1 MPVPTFKTLL
11 ACVLIGVCAAGLWAA
26 YDWFQGQYIRPFSEQ
41 TALFA
46 GDVLS
51 LPAELSGPGPIR
63 VVHFW
68 DPACPCNV
76 GNQQHLSELLAH
88 YVPLG
93 IEFYAVQKSG
103 SSRPTA
109 REPRRD
115 QTPRPTARR
124 RTRERQSCRRH
135 LGPQWSTGVLRT
147 LQ

>member
-1 MPVPTFKTLL
+1 MTGFRASTFV
-11 ACVLIGVCAAGLWAA
+11 A
-26 YDWFQGQYIRPFSEQ
+26 FSEQ

-93 IEFYAVQKSG
+93 VEFYAVQKSG
-103 SSRPTA
+103 SQGQLPES
-109 REPRRD
+109 
-115 QTPRPTARR
+115 
-124 RTRERQSCRRH
+124 
-135 LGPQWSTGVLRT
+135 LGAIKPLAPPCPAPNT
-147 LQ
+147 